1 MHTNANGATNFQVFR
16 CSFDHLSQPDA
27 WQLVVPHNPDIFIE
41 SIALTSAFLVLM
53 EKADA
58 LNRITVHDLQ
68 SNLSFCIDFPEEVY
82 CLYPRDAGSSHYFQS
97 NIIRFSYSSPTTPS
111 SMYEYSIETKQRVCI
126 KVQEIPSGHN
136 PSDYRVSRLNAP
148 TADGQLV
155 PIFLLHHAKTSPSA
169 ECPLYVY
176 GYGSYGCSCDP
187 YFDASVL
194 SLVDRGWLAATACV
208 RGGSDKGRNWFLDG
222 RLFSKK
228 NTFTDFIAAIEHL
241 HSLNYGCKATTITHG
256 ASAGGLLT
264 GAVTTMRPDVQAAC
278 VMQVPFVDVLNTMS
292 DDTLPLTPMEW
303 PEWGNPL
310 VSEEAYDYIASYSPY
325 DNVRD
330 TVYPTTL
337 ILGGLTDSRV
347 TYSYT
352 PLIVLPLFRFDERA
366 QVLGAGEDGC
376 TDARSQHWPES
387 NPSQG
392 ALLLFFSFPIS

>member
-1 MHTNANGATNFQVFR
+1 
-16 CSFDHLSQPDA
+16 
-27 WQLVVPHNPDIFIE
+27 
-41 SIALTSAFLVLM
+41 
-53 EKADA
+53 
-58 LNRITVHDLQ
+58 
-68 SNLSFCIDFPEEVY
+68 
-82 CLYPRDAGSSHYFQS
+82 
-97 NIIRFSYSSPTTPS
+97 
-111 SMYEYSIETKQRVCI
+111 
-126 KVQEIPSGHN
+126 
-136 PSDYRVSRLNAP
+136 
-148 TADGQLV
+148 
-155 PIFLLHHAKTSPSA
+155 
-169 ECPLYVY
+169 
-176 GYGSYGCSCDP
+176 
-187 YFDASVL
+187 
-194 SLVDRGWLAATACV
+194 
-208 RGGSDKGRNWFLDG
+208 
-222 RLFSKK
+222 
-228 NTFTDFIAAIEHL
+228 
-241 HSLNYGCKATTITHG
+241 
-256 ASAGGLLT
+256 
-264 GAVTTMRPDVQAAC
+264 
-278 VMQVPFVDVLNTMS
+278 VLNTMS